1 MQTRNIF
8 LTWIGI
14 TFLFQSCSVAKFSS
28 MPKGASEIN
37 FANFQSQV
45 KNEKEPL
52 LTGSTTNEYFI
63 EINRVCN
70 ELELLDAI
78 GQAYT
83 ANHYGFSKFNKAD
96 KAIFAERGARLNE
109 WKSLAGIYYQING
122 QLNNTRFYILVNIT
136 QDITGGW
143 KENRAKKLGL
153 SLEKLL
159 NKQ

>member
-1 MQTRNIF
+1 METRNIF
-8 LTWIGI
+8 LTLIGI
-14 TFLFQSCSVAKFSS
+14 AILFQSCSVAKFSN

-37 FANFQSQV
+37 FSKYSSHA

-63 EINRVCN
+63 EINKVCY
-70 ELELLDAI
+70 ELEILDAI
-78 GQAYT
+78 GQAYN

-109 WKSLAGIYYQING
+109 WKSLAGIYYQINE

-153 SLEKLL
+153 SLEKIL